1 MLWGW
6 CPVPG
11 GPHNMSHNIIIIIII
26 ILLSRVGLW
35 CCGAGVLSPG
45 AHTTC
50 HTILLLLLY
59 CCLELGCDV
68 VGLVS
73 SPRGPTQHVTQYYTG
88 GELSGMMSGLD
99 YLINVLP
106 ATQET
111 NNLLTRYIIRYID
124 RGFKQ
129 ILEKTSNIAR
139 MSASSMLVVGTSS
152 VRRTFCLLLTTTS
165 SAEPSLTSL
174 IWSHFLKIP
183 LCGLTKTSWV
193 WTIWLNLFQVFVSV
207 TPHVAGESRAEDVA
221 ECFIQNLH
229 EDLDGRDPRS
239 LVDWSK
245 LY

>member
-1 MLWGW
+1 MGRSIAKVFSGFFDSVFLEWF
-6 CPVPG
+6 
-11 GPHNMSHNIIIIIII
+11 
-26 ILLSRVGLW
+26 
-35 CCGAGVLSPG
+35 
-45 AHTTC
+45 
-50 HTILLLLLY
+50 
-59 CCLELGCDV
+59 CCLDLGCDV

-139 MSASSMLVVGTSS
+139 MSASSILVVGTSS

-174 IWSHFLKIP
+174 IWSRFLKIP

-193 WTIWLNLFQVFVSV
+193 WTIWLNLCRESLFQSRLTWRGSPELRMLPSASSRISV
-207 TPHVAGESRAEDVA
+207 KILMAEAPAVLSTGA
-221 ECFIQNLH
+221 SSI
-229 EDLDGRDPRS
+229 RS
-239 LVDWSK
+239 QCGDTFH
-245 LY
+245 

>member
-1 MLWGW
+1 
-6 CPVPG
+6 
-11 GPHNMSHNIIIIIII
+11 MSVDDYYLISEAVGYRC
-26 ILLSRVGLW
+26 LSELRI
-35 CCGAGVLSPG
+35 GVLGMGHMGRSIAKVFSGFFDSVFPEWF
-45 AHTTC
+45 
-50 HTILLLLLY
+50 

-139 MSASSMLVVGTSS
+139 MSASSILVVGTSS

-165 SAEPSLTSL
+165 SAELSLTSL
-174 IWSHFLKIP
+174 IWSRFLKIP

-193 WTIWLNLFQVFVSV
+193 WTIWLNLCQVFVSV

-221 ECFIQNLH
+221 ECFIQNLR
-229 EDLDGRDPRS
+229 EDLDGRDPSS